1 MDFFGIGAF
10 ELVIIFL
17 VAFLVIGP
25 GRMVGFGRT
34 LGRLSQKVRKV
45 SSDFTSVLT
54 KEVIEDEERDKDKG
68 KKSAP

>member
-25 GRMVGFGRT
+25 GKMVGFGRT

-54 KEVIEDEERDKDKG
+54 KEVIEDEERDKDKD